1 MFESIDRES
10 ELDLVDAIDRDR
22 LTDHVD
28 RLSELT
34 RHSGSEEE
42 QAGADYVVEQ
52 LREYDVDVEYGEYE
66 AYVSDPDDAAVTVT
80 APTAWA
86 VPDDEVITVAFSAA
100 TPPAGIHGE
109 VVFVSKVTD
118 EVLAKRDLAG
128 KVVFTPGLPTPGPVE
143 KLADA
148 GTKAAV
154 FESPTEGHCHEM
166 IVTPVWGTPGVRD
179 EERIPSIPVVEVSQS
194 AGKRLR
200 NQIDRGPVEAA
211 VETSVTTDRFDLPC
225 PVGTIDGR
233 ESDRYYVIGNHVDSW
248 HRGATDNSTA
258 VAATLE
264 LARVFAEHNEPPR
277 RGLLFGFWTAHSFG
291 RYAGSTWFVDDRLP
305 DLRENGLAY
314 IHLDLNG
321 LKGAEQL
328 WYQHMAAV
336 EDEHLDAL
344 GTVPNL
350 DLPEGASESLFLGD
364 DRPGR
369 NSDQSFWGAGMVS
382 LLSGARL
389 TPGTPEGGPV
399 GGGWWWH
406 TPEDTRDKVDP
417 DVLVEETKLYAALAA
432 RICESP
438 IPPFDHAK
446 SAAAIIETID
456 DLGMEH
462 PILSDLRERAVGLE
476 RTVTEANRIADTCA
490 ADPAVARATEELQ
503 VELGNRLVP
512 ALYKAR
518 PDHRHDQALPQGR
531 LPGIAAIGDPDERS
545 GRARLFAETSL
556 RREANRV
563 EELLR
568 ESRSIAAAF
577 VDEYEECADGNS

>member
-1 MFESIDRES
+1 MFESIDRET
-10 ELDLVDAIDRDR
+10 ELELVDAIDRDR

-28 RLSELT
+28 RLAELT

-42 QAGADYVVEQ
+42 QAGTDYVVEQ
-52 LREYDVDVEYGEYE
+52 LREYGVDVEHGKYE

-80 APTAWA
+80 APTAWT
-86 VPDDEVITVAFSAA
+86 VPEDEVITVAFGAP
-100 TPPAGIHGE
+100 TPPSGVHGE
-109 VVFVSKVTD
+109 VIFVSDVTD
-118 EVLAKRDLAG
+118 EALAERDLAG
-128 KVVFTPGLPTPGPVE
+128 KIVFTLGLPTPGPVK

-148 GTKAAV
+148 GAKAAV

-166 IVTPVWGTPGVRD
+166 IVTPVWGTPGVKD
-179 EERIPSIPVVEVSQS
+179 EKWIPSLPVVEVSQS
-194 AGKRLR
+194 AGERLCD
-200 NQIDRGPVEAA
+200 QIDRGPVKAA
-211 VETSVTTDRFDLPC
+211 VETSVTTDRFNLSC
-225 PVGTIDGR
+225 PVGMIEGR

-248 HRGATDNSTA
+248 HKGVTDNATG

-264 LARVFAEHNEPPR
+264 LARVFAKQNEPPR
-277 RGLLFGFWTAHSFG
+277 RGVLFGFWTAHSFG
-291 RYAGSTWFVDDRLP
+291 RYAGSTWFVDNHFP

-328 WYQHMAAV
+328 WYQHMAAI

-344 GTVPNL
+344 GAVPNL
-350 DLPEGASESLFLGD
+350 DIPEGAGKSSFLGD

-382 LLSGARL
+382 LLSGARF
-389 TPGTPEGGPV
+389 TPETPEGGPV

-406 TPEDTRDKVDP
+406 TPEDIRDKVDP
-417 DVLVEETKLYAALAA
+417 DVLVEETKLYAALAS

-446 SAAAIIETID
+446 SAAAVIETID
-456 DLGMEH
+456 DLGLEH
-462 PILSDLRERAVGLE
+462 PILSNLRERAVELE
-476 RTVTEANRIADTCA
+476 RTIAEANRIADNRA

-503 VELGNRLVP
+503 VKLGNRLVP

-518 PDHRHDQALPQGR
+518 PDHRHDRALPQGR
-531 LPGIAAIGDPDERS
+531 LPGIDAIGDPNELS
-545 GRARLFAETSL
+545 GRARLFTETSL

-563 EELLR
+563 KDLLR
-568 ESRSIAAAF
+568 ESRLIAVAF
-577 VDEYEECADGNS
+577 INEYEE